1 MPRRTFS
8 AVIVDIYRNPNA
20 CLITNV
26 CSIGF
31 RNPFF
36 LCRFRFSHGIES
48 LGKKSSTLGAWHLM
62 PRVAAN
68 IVVFADIIAAI
79 DAVCSQCD
87 PNGSH

>member
-1 MPRRTFS
+1 
-8 AVIVDIYRNPNA
+8 VIVAIYLNPNA
-20 CLITNV
+20 CLIASV

-31 RNPFF
+31 RSPRF
-36 LCRFRFSHGIES
+36 LFRFRFSHGMES
-48 LGKKSSTLGAWHLM
+48 DGMKSSTLDASHLM

-87 PNGSH
+87 PNGSHW